1 MGKKFL
7 AILLLTLIVTISFAA
22 YPTGPIKVV
31 VPYAAGGAS
40 DVQVRIIG
48 KYVKQLLGWDFAV
61 VNITGGGGSTGAR
74 EVLKAKPNG
83 YTVLWY
89 HQSIFSNY
97 HVGTAE
103 FNYYDFTPVC
113 ITTRGNRVVIA
124 RPDSPWKDLKDA
136 IEDAKKNPGK
146 IRLGAEIGA
155 TSHFQVIPMQ
165 LAANNGF
172 IITASSGGDMDR
184 ITKILGGHMDLSP
197 VALSAAVPF
206 LKSGELKA
214 LAVLSPERDPFLPD
228 VPTAKELGLQ
238 ELVFT
243 QDQIFLMPKGTP
255 QEIVKTFA
263 DAIKRVIQFKD
274 CVDELAEKAFAIP
287 FYLDGEEM
295 LKFLKWEDERFDR
308 FARAPGLKK

>member
-1 MGKKFL
+1 MGKRFFVM
-7 AILLLTLIVTISFAA
+7 LLTLFVIVSFAA

-40 DVQVRIIG
+40 DVQVRIIA
-48 KYVKQLLGWDFAV
+48 KYVKQLFGWDFAV

-74 EVLKAKPNG
+74 EVLKAKPDG

-89 HQSIFSNY
+89 HQSIFSNF

-113 ITTRGNRVVIA
+113 IATRGNRVVVT
-124 RPDSPWKDLKDA
+124 RPDTPWKDLKDA

-165 LAANNGF
+165 MAANNGF
-172 IITASSGGDMDR
+172 ILAASSGGDMDR

-197 VALSAAVPF
+197 IALSAAVPF

-228 VPTAKELGLQ
+228 VPTAKELGLE

-243 QDQIFLMPKGTP
+243 QDQMFFMPKGTP
-255 QEIVKTFA
+255 EEIVKTFA
-263 DAIKRVIQFKD
+263 NAIKQVLQLKE

-287 FYLDGEEM
+287 MYMDGEEM
-295 LKFLKWEDERFDR
+295 LNFLKWEDERFDR
-308 FARAPGLKK
+308 FARVAGLKK